1 MYTLPRIQD
10 LTIGQR
16 RREDVEVDIP
26 DEPSA
31 KRHHQRHLSSPPKP
45 RTTFSTRYLLRNSR
59 ECTQRDIAATVPG
72 ESPVPI
78 LVKRPRIVVDADISD
93 KPQAKHHHERQPTS
107 PPLKRQTRSST
118 KSPTTIQIT
127 HSATISAPTSTAIP
141 VRPSG
146 AFPFRF
152 AVETASTTSNP
163 THLPWDQLPEATQNR
178 LSTQYDDLV
187 SRVWGSPL
195 EFWGDTW
202 IDYTH
207 ALGLSTREKPDGVPE
222 DDLLDKFPNLRD
234 ALHVA
239 QVKCNFYELCHHR
252 EWLCSYSSMYLCID
266 RAILALFFNDLDASI
281 DEALAEVEPLFIPS
295 AILYLSSHG
304 RSSAYTCGDL
314 HPLAIEK
321 TSCDGHNYYRI
332 ERNFVERKCV
342 TYLLVFAN
350 PFTHP
355 TFVKSR
361 SYRVEDIGLGTLSLL
376 RELGA
381 HWGFYFAYSPN
392 KTAEEARASQM
403 SQDLILATQELGSIM
418 DTATRSHK
426 TESYHTALAHRC
438 FYALYL
444 TRIIVLSRFLECF
457 PRDIDLEYARAG
469 WAVFQ
474 HAPPRM
480 PDGDDVFSAAYRHV
494 TRARG
499 SVFDLR
505 RTVKARVRALAKSN
519 RRLSIKLPFDLAV
532 DEVEA
537 TISQNPSSSH
547 RPACSRLSVSALL
560 SGFVKP
566 L

>member
-1 MYTLPRIQD
+1 MYTLPLIQD
-10 LTIGQR
+10 LTIGER

-26 DEPSA
+26 DEPPA
-31 KRHHQRHLSSPPKP
+31 KRHHQRHLTSPPKP
-45 RTTFSTRYLLRNSR
+45 KTTFSTKYLLRNSR
-59 ECTQRDIAATVPG
+59 ERTQRDIAATVPVP
-72 ESPVPI
+72 SPALI
-78 LVKRPRIVVDADISD
+78 LVKRPRNVVDAGISD
-93 KPQAKHHHERQPTS
+93 KPQAKHHHERQLTS
-107 PPLKRQTRSST
+107 PPLKHQTRSSS
-118 KSPTTIQIT
+118 KSPTPIQIMRILDPA
-127 HSATISAPTSTAIP
+127 SAPISAPTSIAIP

-152 AVETASTTSNP
+152 SVETASTASNP
-163 THLPWDQLPEATQNR
+163 THLPWDQLPEATRNR
-178 LSTQYDDLV
+178 LSPQYDGLV

-195 EFWGDTW
+195 EIWGDTW

-222 DDLLDKFPNLRD
+222 DDLLDKFPNLRA

-239 QVKCNFYELCHHR
+239 QVKCNFYELYHHP
-252 EWLCSYSSMYLCID
+252 
-266 RAILALFFNDLDASI
+266 LFFNDLDASI

-332 ERNFVERKCV
+332 ERNFVER
-342 TYLLVFAN
+342 
-350 PFTHP
+350 
-355 TFVKSR
+355 R

-376 RELGA
+376 RELSA
-381 HWGFYFAYSPN
+381 YWGFYFAYSPN

-418 DTATRSHK
+418 GTATRSHEP
-426 TESYHTALAHRC
+426 ESYHTALAHRC

-444 TRIIVLSRFLECF
+444 TRIIVLSRFLECL
-457 PRDIDLEYARAG
+457 PRDIDSEYARAG

-480 PDGDDVFSAAYRHV
+480 PDGDDVFSATYRHV

-505 RTVKARVRALAKSN
+505 RTVKARFRALAKSN
-519 RRLSIKLPFDLAV
+519 RRLSIKLPFHLAV

-537 TISQNPSSSH
+537 PISRNRSSSH
-547 RPACSRLSVSALL
+547 RPACSRLSVSALFDKAL
-560 SGFVKP
+560 
-566 L
+566 